1 MPNLCTMGVKLYRSD
16 NTQDTVTFASAAD
29 WLSANVDHW
38 MPPVQ
43 YTVDGNTRY
52 GEFRSVA
59 NVKGDTQE
67 KMPNCGLP
75 RQGDI
80 YLSLGETNKIKFQYS
95 LEHAGVNRDFVSVAG
110 QCWGIKFELGHQK
123 DHCRNECLLYRTPP
137 HLRKITPQCFG
148 FAEFDHEGTEI
159 HALVVERITFTVD
172 KIVVNMGISNHTFE
186 LEQLLAHLVVKTVT
200 AIYKI
205 GIQE

>member
-1 MPNLCTMGVKLYRSD
+1 MGKGRDKQTKKS
-16 NTQDTVTFASAAD
+16 
-29 WLSANVDHW
+29 VDHSI
-38 MPPVQ
+38 PPVQ
-43 YTVDGNTRY
+43 YTVNGNTKY

-59 NVKGDTQE
+59 NVKGGTQE

-75 RQGDI
+75 RQGDS

-95 LEHAGVNRDFVSVAG
+95 LEHVGVNRDFVSVAG

-186 LEQLLAHLVVKTVT
+186 LEQLLAHLVIMTVT